1 MAVSTRVPQD
11 LSRRAVL
18 KGSAALGLAAAVAPS
33 FAGRAVA
40 AGAAPATEVIWL
52 DKAAPADTPGTTFG
66 VPWPRGTVKAGTAFA
81 LTAGADSWPV
91 QTWPLAYWPDG
102 SLKWT
107 AHAVAAAT
115 TPAANWQ
122 LAPGTPA
129 VPPQP
134 VSVTQTAAAFTVTVG
149 DAVWTVA
156 KSGRA
161 LVTQATRAGK
171 PVLGAVTLGALTQ
184 DAVNLEEKM
193 GLDEKPSLTETAY
206 DGVVTK
212 AVLEQGGP
220 VRAVIRLEGHYEG
233 NGRQWLPFTVRLYFH
248 AGADQTRVVHS
259 FIFDGDET
267 KDFIRGLSLNAAVPM
282 HDELYNRH
290 VRFSGQDDGIW
301 GEAVR
306 SLTGLRRDPGKSAK
320 DAQINGRAVD
330 PSGLKGA
337 FASEIQWIPPWG
349 DFTLSQPNSDGFTIT
364 KRTLPGQGW
373 IQSMADHRASGLVYA
388 GGASGGVA
396 LGMKD
401 FWQRSPSR
409 LDVRGAAGDTATVT
423 AWMWSPDVAP
433 MDLRSY
439 RPDWGMDTYDKQN
452 QGLDITYEDFEPKW
466 NTPYGIARTTEFT
479 LWALP
484 ATPER
489 DRFAALA
496 AEVARPPR
504 LTVSPERL
512 HQAGVFGDWSLIDTS
527 TPTRALIEGHI
538 SYQLDYYINQIEQ
551 QRWYGFWNYGN
562 VMHTYD
568 ADRHVWRYD
577 IGGFAWDN
585 SELQS
590 DMMFWYGYL
599 RSGRADVFRMAEAMT
614 RQTGEV
620 EVYHLGRFKGF
631 GTRHGVQPWLD
642 SSKQPRV
649 SNAAFK
655 RFYYYL
661 TADERTGDLMRE
673 LNDSDQTLANV
684 FIERKVSSEGGS
696 GIGIRQKIPGT
707 VDCSFGTS
715 WGSFVAAWMT
725 EWERTGDTRWRD
737 RILTGM
743 NSIAKLKY
751 GWFAGGA
758 AYDLKTGAFV
768 HDDQKVDVSHL
779 NAVFGIIEISQEL
792 FPLVDAPAY
801 KKAWLD
807 YCKYYSAPA
816 EEITAFLGVNPKDR
830 SLRDASSRMTA
841 YAARELK
848 DAKLAERAWMEFLQ
862 GDNARFRTNLQAQT
876 RHIAGSAVLH
886 PVDEDPQVS
895 TNGAAQWGLAAIEN
909 LQLIGDTVETYGSK
923 YVKA

>member
-1 MAVSTRVPQD
+1 MAISFGKSAG
-11 LSRRAVL
+11 LSRRALL
-18 KGSAALGLAAAVAPS
+18 KGGAALGLTAAVVPS
-33 FAGRAVA
+33 FAT
-40 AGAAPATEVIWL
+40 AGAAPATEVVWL
-52 DKAAPADTPGTTFG
+52 DKTAPGATSGTTFG
-66 VPWPRGTVKAGTAFA
+66 VPWPRGAVKAGTRFT
-81 LTAGADSWPV
+81 LTAGGDSWPV
-91 QTWPLAYWPDG
+91 QSWPLAYWPDG

-107 AHAVAAAT
+107 AHAVTASAN
-115 TPAANWQ
+115 PAADWQ

-129 VPPQP
+129 TPQQP
-134 VSVTQTAAAFTVTVG
+134 VTVTPSADAFTVTAG

-156 KSGRA
+156 KSGKTLIRS
-161 LVTQATRAGK
+161 ATRAGR
-171 PVLGAVTLGALTQ
+171 PVMGAVTLGALTQ
-184 DAVNLEEKM
+184 DGLS
-193 GLDEKPSLTETAY
+193 LDEKPSLTEAAY
-206 DGVVTK
+206 DGIVTK
-212 AVLEQGGP
+212 ATLEQDGP
-220 VRAVIRLEGHYEG
+220 VRAVIRLEGHYDG

-248 AGADQTRVVHS
+248 AGADCVRIVHS
-259 FIFDGDET
+259 FVFDGDET
-267 KDFIRGLSLNAAVPM
+267 KDFIRGLSLNAAVPL

-290 VRFSGQDDGIW
+290 VRFSGQETGIW

-306 SLTGLRRDPGKSAK
+306 SLTGLRRDPGKAAR
-320 DAQINGRAVD
+320 DAQIAGQAVD
-330 PSGLKGA
+330 PASLKGP
-337 FASEIQWIPPWG
+337 FVSEIQWIPPWG

-364 KRTLPGQGW
+364 KRTVPGQGW
-373 IQSMADHRASGLVYA
+373 IQAMADHRASGLVYA

-409 LDVRGAAGDTATVT
+409 LDVRGAATDNATVT

-433 MDLRSY
+433 MDLRPY
-439 RPDWGMDTYDKQN
+439 RLDWGMDTYDKQN
-452 QGLDITYEDFEPKW
+452 QGLDITYEDFEPGWDK
-466 NTPYGIARTTEFT
+466 PYGIARTTEFT
-479 LWALP
+479 LYALA

-489 DRFAALA
+489 ERFAAMATELA
-496 AEVARPPR
+496 KPAR
-504 LTVSPERL
+504 LVVSPARL
-512 HQAGVFGDWSLIDTS
+512 HMAGVFGDWSLIDTS
-527 TPTRALIEGHI
+527 TPTRALIEGRI
-538 SYQLDYYINQIEQ
+538 AYQLDYYISQIEQ

-620 EVYHLGRFKGF
+620 EVYHIGRWKGF
-631 GTRHGVQPWLD
+631 GTRHGVQPFLD

-661 TADERTGDLMRE
+661 TGDERTGDLMRE

-684 FIERKVSSEGGS
+684 YIERKVSSEGGS
-696 GIGIRQKIPGT
+696 GIGVRAKIPGT

-715 WGSFVAAWMT
+715 WGAFVAAWMT

-743 NSIAKLKY
+743 NSIARLKY

-792 FPLVDAPAY
+792 LPLVDAPAY
-801 KKAWLD
+801 KKCWLD

-816 EEITAFLGVNPKDR
+816 DEITAFLGVNPRDR
-830 SLRDASSRMTA
+830 SLRDAASRMTA
-841 YAARELK
+841 YAARALK
-848 DAKLAERAWMEFLQ
+848 DPKLAERAWMEFMQ
-862 GDNARFRTNLQAQT
+862 GDNQRFRTDLHPQMH
-876 RHIAGSAVLH
+876 HIAGPAVLH
-886 PVDEDPQVS
+886 PVDEDPRVS

-909 LQLIGDTVETYGSK
+909 LELIGDTVETYGRK
-923 YVKA
+923 YAMG

>member
-1 MAVSTRVPQD
+1 MAMSFGRSPE
-11 LSRRAVL
+11 LSRRAWL
-18 KGSAALGLAAAVAPS
+18 KGSAALGLLTAASPS
-33 FAGRAVA
+33 LALARPG
-40 AGAAPATEVIWL
+40 APATEVAWL
-52 DKAAPADTPGTTFG
+52 DKAAPGATSGTTFG
-66 VPWPRGTVKAGTAFA
+66 VPWPRGTVKAGTPFA
-81 LTAGADSWPV
+81 LSAGSQSWPV

-107 AHAVAAAT
+107 AHAVAAMAG
-115 TPAANWQ
+115 PAAGWQ

-129 VPPQP
+129 APDQP
-134 VSVTQTAAAFTVTVG
+134 VKVAQTADAFTVTVG
-149 DAVWTVA
+149 DAVWSVA
-156 KSGRA
+156 RSGKA
-161 LVTQATRAGK
+161 LVTSATRAGK
-171 PVLGAVTLGALTQ
+171 PVMGAVTLGALTQ
-184 DAVNLEEKM
+184 DGLS
-193 GLDEKPSLTETAY
+193 LDEKPGLSETAY
-206 DGVVTK
+206 DGVVTR
-212 AVLEQGGP
+212 AVLEQDGP
-220 VRAVIRLEGHYEG
+220 VRAVIRLEGHYAG
-233 NGRQWLPFTVRLYFH
+233 NGREWLPFTVRLYFH
-248 AGADQTRVVHS
+248 AGADCARIVHS

-267 KDFIRGLSLNAAVPM
+267 KDFIRGLSVNAAVPM

-290 VRFSGQDDGIW
+290 VRFSGQDDGVW

-306 SLTGLRRDPGKSAK
+306 SLTGLRRDPGKPAK
-320 DAQINGRAVD
+320 DAQIAGQFVD
-330 PSGLKGA
+330 PATLKGP
-337 FASEIQWIPPWG
+337 FVSEIQWIPAWG

-364 KRTLPGQGW
+364 KRTVPGQGW
-373 IQSMADHRASGLVYA
+373 IPSMADHRASGLVYA
-388 GGASGGVA
+388 GGVSGGVA

-401 FWQRSPSR
+401 FWQRTPSR
-409 LDVRGAAGDTATVT
+409 LDVRGAAGETATVT

-433 MDLRSY
+433 MDLRPY
-439 RPDWGMDTYDKQN
+439 RPDWGMDSYEKQN
-452 QGLDITYEDFEPKW
+452 QGLDITYEDFEPKYDS
-466 NTPYGIARTTEFT
+466 PYGIARTTEFT
-479 LWALP
+479 LYALA

-489 DRFAALA
+489 TRFAAMA
-496 AEVARPPR
+496 AELAKPAR
-504 LTVSPERL
+504 LTVSPARL
-512 HQAGVFGDWSLIDTS
+512 HMAGVFGDWSLIDTS
-527 TPTRALIEGHI
+527 TPTRALIEGRI
-538 SYQLDYYINQIEQ
+538 AYQLDYYITQIEQ
-551 QRWYGFWNYGN
+551 QRWYGFWTYGN

-620 EVYHLGRFKGF
+620 EVYHIGKWKGF
-631 GTRHGVQPWLD
+631 GTRHGVQPFLD

-649 SNAAFK
+649 SNAAFR

-661 TADERTGDLMRE
+661 TGDERTGDLMRD
-673 LNDSDQTLANV
+673 LNDADQTLANV

-715 WGSFVAAWMT
+715 WGSFIAAWLT
-725 EWERTGDTRWRD
+725 EWERTGDVRWRD

-743 NSIAKLKY
+743 NSIARLKY

-768 HDDQKVDVSHL
+768 HDDEKVDVSHL
-779 NAVFGIIEISQEL
+779 NAVFGVVEISQEL
-792 FPLVDAPAY
+792 LRLVDAPAY
-801 KKAWLD
+801 KKCWLD

-816 EEITAFLGVNPKDR
+816 DEITAFLGVNPKDR

-848 DAKLAERAWMEFLQ
+848 DPKLAERAWMEFMQ
-862 GDNARFRTNLQAQT
+862 GDNQRFRTNLAPRTQ
-876 RHIAGSAVLH
+876 HIAGPAVLH

-895 TNGAAQWGLAAIEN
+895 TNGASQWGLAAIEN
-909 LQLIGDTVETYGSK
+909 LELIGETVETYGGK
-923 YVKA
+923 YAKG

>member
-1 MAVSTRVPQD
+1 MSKPTETVA
-11 LSRRAVL
+11 LSRRVFL
-18 KGSAALGLAAAVAPS
+18 GSSVALAALAAAP
-33 FAGRAVA
+33 
-40 AGAAPATEVIWL
+40 GAALAAKTTVPDTQVTWL
-52 DKAAPADTPGTTFG
+52 DKTVPGFNEGTTFG
-66 VPWPRGTVKAGTAFA
+66 VPWPRGTLKAKSEFTLG
-81 LTAGADSWPV
+81 DIPV
-91 QTWPLAYWPDG
+91 QSWPLAYWPDG
-102 SLKWT
+102 SLKWS
-107 AHAVAAAT
+107 AHATAGGA
-115 TPAANWQ
+115 PAANSYA
-122 LAPGTPA
+122 LLPGKAVAPASPITVEASGA
-129 VPPQP
+129 AIV
-134 VSVTQTAAAFTVTVG
+134 VSSG

-156 KSGRA
+156 KSGKA
-161 LVTQATRAGK
+161 LITSVTRSGK
-171 PVLGAVTLGALTQ
+171 PVMGALTFGALAQ
-184 DAVNLEEKM
+184 DAAS
-193 GLDEKPSLTETAY
+193 LDDKPTLTQTAY

-212 AVLEQGGP
+212 ATVEQSGP
-220 VRAVIRLEGHYEG
+220 VRAVVRLEGTHS
-233 NGRQWLPFTVRLYFH
+233 NGARQWLPFSVRLYFT
-248 AGADQTRVVHS
+248 AGSEAVRVVHS
-259 FIFDGDET
+259 FIWDGDEH
-267 KDFIRGLSLNAAVPM
+267 KDFLRGLSLNAAVPM

-290 VRFSGQDDGIW
+290 IRFAGADGGVW

-306 SLTGLRRDPGKSAK
+306 PLTGLRRDPGKPVK
-320 DAQINGRAVD
+320 QAQIDGKAVD
-330 PSGLKGA
+330 ASSLKGP
-337 FASEIQWIPPWG
+337 FASEIHWIPPWG
-349 DFTLSQPNSDGFTIT
+349 DFSLSQPTSDGYAIT
-364 KRTLPGQGW
+364 KRTEPGQAW
-373 IQSMADHRASGLVYA
+373 IHAISEHRAPGLVYA

-401 FWQRSPSR
+401 FWQRTPSK
-409 LDVRGAAGDTATVT
+409 LDVRNAATDTATVT
-423 AWMWSPDVAP
+423 AWMWSPDAP
-433 MDLRSY
+433 AMDLRPY
-439 RPDWGMDTYDKQN
+439 RPDWGMDTYEKQN
-452 QGLDITYEDFEPKW
+452 QGLDITYEDFEPGW
-466 NTPYGIARTTEFT
+466 DTPYGIARTTEFM

-489 DRFAALA
+489 ARFADMAKSVA
-496 AEVARPPR
+496 APPR
-504 LTVSPERL
+504 LVTSPERL
-512 HQAGVFGDWSLIDTS
+512 HAVPGIFGDWSLIDSS
-527 TPTRALIEGHI
+527 TPTRALIENRI
-538 SYQLDYYINQIEQ
+538 KYQLDYYINQIEE
-551 QRWYGFWNYGN
+551 QRWYGFWTYGN

-620 EVYHLGRFKGF
+620 EVYHLGKFRGF
-631 GTRHGVQPWLD
+631 GTRHGVQPFLD

-661 TADERTGDLMRE
+661 TGDERTGDLMRE

-696 GIGIRQKIPGT
+696 GIGIRKKIPGT

-725 EWERTGDTRWRD
+725 EWERTGDTKWRD

-768 HDDQKVDVSHL
+768 YDDQKVDVSHL
-779 NAVFGIIEISQEL
+779 NAVFGIIETQQEL
-792 FPLVDAPAY
+792 FTLIDAPAY
-801 KKAWLD
+801 KKVWLD
-807 YCKYYSAPA
+807 YCKYYSAPP
-816 EEITAFLGVNPKDR
+816 EEIIAFLGVNPRDR

-848 DAKLAERAWMEFLQ
+848 DPKLADRAWMEFLQ
-862 GDNARFRTNLQAQT
+862 GDNARFRADLAPKTT
-876 RHIAGSAVLH
+876 RIEGPAVLH
-886 PVDEDPQVS
+886 ATDEDPRIS

-909 LQLIGDTVETYGSK
+909 LQLIGDTVETYGAK
-923 YVKA
+923 YVKG

>member
-1 MAVSTRVPQD
+1 MALSFGKSPD
-11 LSRRAVL
+11 LSRRAWL
-18 KGSAALGLAAAVAPS
+18 KGSAALGVAAAVMPS
-33 FAGRAVA
+33 LAVA
-40 AGAAPATEVIWL
+40 APAPATEVTWL
-52 DKAAPADTPGTTFG
+52 DKAAPTGTSGTTFG
-66 VPWPRGTVKAGTAFA
+66 VPWPRGTVKAGTRFA
-81 LTAGADSWPV
+81 LTAGVDSWPV

-107 AHAVAAAT
+107 AHAVAAAVN
-115 TPAANWQ
+115 PAARWR

-129 VPPQP
+129 TPQQP
-134 VSVTQTAAAFTVTVG
+134 VVVTQTGRVFTVGIG

-156 KSGRA
+156 KSGKT
-161 LVTQATRAGK
+161 LIEQATRGGK
-171 PVLGAVTLGALTQ
+171 PVMGAVTLGALTQ
-184 DAVNLEEKM
+184 DALN
-193 GLDEKPSLTETAY
+193 LDEKPTLTETAY
-206 DGVVTK
+206 DGVVTR
-212 AVLEQGGP
+212 ATLEQNGP
-220 VRAVIRLEGHYEG
+220 VRAVIRLEGHYDGMYQGE
-233 NGRQWLPFTVRLYFH
+233 GRQWLPFTVRLYFH
-248 AGADQTRVVHS
+248 AGADCARIVHS

-267 KDFIRGLSLNAAVPM
+267 KDFIRGLSVNATVPM

-290 VRFSGQDDGIW
+290 VRFSGQDDGVW

-306 SLTGLRRDPGKSAK
+306 SLTGLRRDPGKPAR
-320 DAQINGRAVD
+320 DAQIAGHFVD
-330 PSGLKGA
+330 PAGLKGP
-337 FASEIQWIPPWG
+337 FVSEIQWIPPWS
-349 DFTLSQPNSDGFTIT
+349 DFTLSQPDSDGFTIS
-364 KRTLPGQGW
+364 KRTVAGQGW
-373 IQSMADHRASGLVYA
+373 IQSTADRRASGLVYA
-388 GGASGGVA
+388 GGVAGGVA

-409 LDVRGAAGDTATVT
+409 LDVRGAATDSAIVT

-433 MDLRSY
+433 MDLRPY

-452 QGLDITYEDFEPKW
+452 AGLDITYEDFEPGWDK
-466 NTPYGIARTTEFT
+466 PYGIARTTEFT
-479 LWALP
+479 LHALP

-489 DRFAALA
+489 ERFAAMA
-496 AEVARPPR
+496 AELAEPAR
-504 LTVSPERL
+504 LVVSPQRL
-512 HQAGVFGDWSLIDTS
+512 HAASVFGDWSLVDTS
-527 TPTRALIEGHI
+527 TPTRALIEDRI
-538 SYQLDYYINQIEQ
+538 NYQLDYYINQIEQ

-599 RSGRADVFRMAEAMT
+599 RSGRADVFRMAEAMS

-620 EVYHLGRFKGF
+620 EVYHIGKWKGF
-631 GTRHGVQPWLD
+631 GTRHGVQPFLD

-673 LNDSDQTLANV
+673 LNDCDQTLANV
-684 FIERKVSSEGGS
+684 YIERKVSSEGGS
-696 GIGIRQKIPGT
+696 GIGIRAKIPGT

-725 EWERTGDTRWRD
+725 EWERTGDARWRD
-737 RILTGM
+737 RILAGM
-743 NSIAKLKY
+743 NSIAGLKY

-792 FPLVDAPAY
+792 LPLVDVPAY

-807 YCKYYSAPA
+807 YCKYYSAPP
-816 EEITAFLGVNPKDR
+816 EEITAFLGANPKDR
-830 SLRDASSRMTA
+830 SLRDAASRMTA

-848 DAKLAERAWMEFLQ
+848 DPKLAERAWMEFLQ
-862 GDNARFRTNLQAQT
+862 GDNARVRTDLHPRT
-876 RHIAGSAVLH
+876 RHIAGPAVLH
-886 PVDEDPQVS
+886 PVDEDPRVS
-895 TNGAAQWGLAAIEN
+895 TNGASQWGLAAIEN
-909 LQLIGDTVETYGSK
+909 LELIGDTVETFGRK
-923 YVKA
+923 YVMG